1 MDNKRIFIIAG
12 ESSGDQHAANYVKE
26 HKKINSNIKFSAI
39 GQDELQKEGVDII
52 YDSELIS
59 VVGIIEVI
67 AKYKKIK
74 NALNIAYK
82 HIVDNQPNL
91 VVLVDYVEF
100 NLKIA
105 KFAKNKNI
113 PVLFYVAPQ
122 VWAWREKRIQK
133 IINIVDHLAV
143 VFPFEERLFKKYT
156 KAVTYVGHPLAD
168 DNNLSPSKTEYK
180 DRTTFI
186 GIFPGSRESE
196 IKNNLHLM
204 IDSVQIR
211 KDETIFDKNI
221 KIFYSNDTAKQLI
234 SRILP
239 EGYGKLLVS
248 GKNLD
253 EIKNCRKA
261 ITASGT
267 ITLELALMNIPMII
281 MYRLSPITFFIMK
294 NLVKLK
300 YIGLVNLILG
310 DSLGSKPIVKEF
322 IQPDYNDIVK
332 TMVELNNIEY
342 DSQYR
347 EAIEESYKGI
357 RKILKPGASSNVA
370 KLAEHLMN

>member
-1 MDNKRIFIIAG
+1 MNNKRIFIIAG

-26 HKKINSNIKFSAI
+26 HKKINPNIKFSAI
-39 GQDELQKEGVDII
+39 GQDELKKEGVDII

-82 HIVDNQPNL
+82 HIVDDQPNL

-143 VFPFEERLFKKYT
+143 VFPFEEHLFKKYT

-211 KDETIFDKNI
+211 KNETIFDKNI

-347 EAIEESYKGI
+347 EAIEESYKDI
-357 RKILKPGASSNVA
+357 RKILRPGASSNVA
-370 KLAEHLMN
+370 KLAEHLMD

>member
-1 MDNKRIFIIAG
+1 MDNKKIFIIAG
-12 ESSGDQHAANYVKE
+12 ESSGDQHAANYVRE
-26 HKKINSNIKFSAI
+26 HKKINPNIKFSAI
-39 GQDELQKEGVDII
+39 GQDELKKEGVDIV

-67 AKYKKIK
+67 AKYRKIK

-82 HIVDNQPNL
+82 HILDNQPNL

-122 VWAWREKRIQK
+122 VWAWREKRIKK

-143 VFPFEERLFKKYT
+143 VFPFEEHLFKKYT

-180 DRTTFI
+180 KRTTSI

-204 IDSVQIR
+204 IDSIQIE
-211 KDETIFDKNI
+211 KNKKIFDKNI
-221 KIFYSNDTAKQLI
+221 KIFYSNDTAKKLI
-234 SRILP
+234 SRMLP
-239 EGYGKLLVS
+239 NGYEKLLVS

-310 DSLGSKPIVKEF
+310 ETLGSKPIVKEF
-322 IQPDYNDIVK
+322 IQPGYNDIVE
-332 TMVELNNIEY
+332 TMVELNNIEH

-347 EAIEESYKGI
+347 EAIEKNYKDI
-357 RKILKPGASSNVA
+357 RKILRPGASSNVA

>member
-1 MDNKRIFIIAG
+1 MDNKKIFIIAG
-12 ESSGDQHAANYVKE
+12 ESSGDQHAANYVRE
-26 HKKINSNIKFSAI
+26 HKKINPNIKFSAI
-39 GQDELQKEGVDII
+39 GQDELKKEGVDII

-82 HIVDNQPNL
+82 HIVNNKPNL

-113 PVLFYVAPQ
+113 PVLFYIAPQ

-143 VFPFEERLFKKYT
+143 VFPFEEHLFKKYT

-180 DRTTFI
+180 DRTTSI

-211 KDETIFDKNI
+211 KNETIFDKNI

-239 EGYGKLLVS
+239 ESYDKLLVS

-310 DSLGSKPIVKEF
+310 DTLGSKPIVKEF
-322 IQPDYNDIVK
+322 IQPDYNDVVQ
-332 TMVELNNIEY
+332 TMVELNNIEHDY
-342 DSQYR
+342 QYR
-347 EAIEESYKGI
+347 EAIEESYKDI
-357 RKILKPGASSNVA
+357 RKILRPGASSNVA
-370 KLAEHLMN
+370 KLAEHLLN

>member
-1 MDNKRIFIIAG
+1 MKNKRIFIIAG
-12 ESSGDQHAANYVKE
+12 ESSGDQHATNYVRE
-26 HKKINSNIKFSAI
+26 HKKINPNIKFSAI
-39 GQDELQKEGVDII
+39 GQDELKKEGVDII
-52 YDSELIS
+52 YNSELIS

-67 AKYKKIK
+67 AKYKKIR

-82 HIVDNQPNL
+82 HIVDNKPDL

-122 VWAWREKRIQK
+122 VWAWRETRIQQ

-143 VFPFEERLFKKYT
+143 VFPFEEHLFKKYT

-211 KDETIFDKNI
+211 KNETIFDKNI

-234 SRILP
+234 SRMLP
-239 EGYGKLLVS
+239 EDYGKLLVS

-322 IQPDYNDIVK
+322 IQPGYNDIVK

-342 DSQYR
+342 NSQYR
-347 EAIEESYKGI
+347 EAIEESYKDI
-357 RKILKPGASSNVA
+357 RKILRPGASSNVA
-370 KLAEHLMN
+370 KLAEHLTN

>member
-12 ESSGDQHAANYVKE
+12 ESSGDQHAANYVRE
-26 HKKINSNIKFSAI
+26 HKKINPNIKFSAI
-39 GQDELQKEGVDII
+39 GQDELKKEGVDII

-82 HIVDNQPNL
+82 HIVDDQPNL

-143 VFPFEERLFKKYT
+143 VFPFEEHLFKKYT

-211 KDETIFDKNI
+211 KNETIFDKNI

-239 EGYGKLLVS
+239 EDYGKLLVS

-322 IQPDYNDIVK
+322 IQPGYNDIVK

-347 EAIEESYKGI
+347 EAIEESYKDI
-357 RKILKPGASSNVA
+357 RKILRPGASSNVA
-370 KLAEHLMN
+370 KLAEHLTN